1 MQLKVDTVDKW
12 EDVLAGVDKDRIPI
26 DCVKKILFKLKGG
39 KRKTI
44 NLSTLRKQG
53 LELEEIEV
61 VVSRS
66 MIELNKQIV
75 NMDFVIDVNSV
86 AKYIQ
91 PLTDQL
97 LEKL

>member
-12 EDVLAGVDKDRIPI
+12 EDVLAGVDKDQIPI

-86 AKYIQ
+86 ADYIQ

>member
-12 EDVLAGVDKDRIPI
+12 EDVLAVVDKYQIPI

-53 LELEEIEV
+53 IELEEIEV
-61 VVSRS
+61 VVTRS
-66 MIELNKQIV
+66 MVELNKQII

-86 AKYIQ
+86 ADYIQ

>member
-1 MQLKVDTVDKW
+1 MLLKVDNVEKW
-12 EDVLAGVDKDRIPI
+12 EDVLASVDKDQIPI

-44 NLSTLRKQG
+44 NLTTLRKQG

-61 VVSRS
+61 VVTRS
-66 MIELNKQIV
+66 MIDLNKQIV

-86 AKYIQ
+86 ADYIQ
-91 PLTDQL
+91 PVTDQL

>member
-12 EDVLAGVDKDRIPI
+12 EDVLAGVDKDQIPI

>member
-12 EDVLAGVDKDRIPI
+12 EDVLSGVDKDQIPI

>member
-12 EDVLAGVDKDRIPI
+12 EDVLAGVEKDQIPI

-86 AKYIQ
+86 ADYIQ
-91 PLTDQL
+91 PLTDRL

>member
-12 EDVLAGVDKDRIPI
+12 EDVLAGVDKDQIPI

-61 VVSRS
+61 VVTRS
-66 MIELNKQIV
+66 MVELNKQII

-86 AKYIQ
+86 ADYIQ

>member
-1 MQLKVDTVDKW
+1 MQLKVDTIDKW
-12 EDVLAGVDKDRIPI
+12 EDVLAGVNKDQIPI

-61 VVSRS
+61 VITRS
-66 MIELNKQIV
+66 MVELNKQIE

-86 AKYIQ
+86 ADYIQ